1 MNYQQERRL
10 RSARQELKRSCREY
24 TRRDR
29 MRHRQ
34 HDSFGLWLL
43 IVAGLAMLARA
54 LATAVGSVS
63 LQVWDIF

>member
-43 IVAGLAMLARA
+43 IFAGLAMLAMA
-54 LATAVGSVS
+54 LATAVGSFS
-63 LQVWDIF
+63 IQILGIF